1 MWLGIALHYAR
12 DAGAHRYSSLLS
24 NASQLSPKQEKLCG
38 VLKRLWWCCV
48 IRDRLMPLTSRRTI
62 KITHANFN
70 FSGNAV
76 LAGADLLEE
85 VDKSRVYDTST
96 KRFLAEIMAKLVE
109 LCVILTEVLTLT
121 FPMYDNALR
130 TSTHPATEESRIG
143 ECRMALRRWYS
154 TVLRLRSAQGRDVV
168 KEAETA
174 GSPKNSIV
182 LFLNLLEM
190 YYQ

>member
-1 MWLGIALHYAR
+1 
-12 DAGAHRYSSLLS
+12 
-24 NASQLSPKQEKLCG
+24 
-38 VLKRLWWCCV
+38 V

-62 KITHANFN
+62 KITHSNFN
-70 FSGNAV
+70 FTGNPV
-76 LAGADLLEE
+76 LAGVDLLEE
-85 VDKSRVYDTST
+85 ADKSKVYDSST

-121 FPMYDNALR
+121 FPMYDNAPRAATLA
-130 TSTHPATEESRIG
+130 TTEEARIG

-154 TVLRLRSAQGRDVV
+154 TVLRLRSSQGVDIV
-168 KEAETA
+168 KESETA

-182 LFLNLLEM
+182 LFMNLLEM